1 MLKVKQM
8 SKDYYKTLGVDKSAS
23 QEDIKKAFRKLAHEH
38 HPDKGGNAEKFKEAS
53 EAYSVLS
60 DDKKRAQYD
69 TYGSAGPAGT
79 GGFNGGQYQGQGGF
93 GGFEGFDFSGF
104 NGQGA
109 EGFDFDLGDMFG
121 DFFGGGRKKQK
132 KGRDITVDMELSFQ
146 ESVFGAAKKIRLTKT
161 SKCGSCG
168 GTGAEKGS
176 QMETC
181 PICSGRGK
189 IQEVKKSIFGNF
201 MTERV
206 CDNCSGT
213 GKIPKVKCS
222 TCRGYGILKKDEE
235 YEVKIPADI
244 DDGETIRLTGAGE
257 AIKDG
262 SSGDLYIRIRVK
274 KNPLFEKEGKNLI
287 TELNIKLTDSILG
300 AKYNLET
307 LDGMIELKIPEGIAY
322 GEILRVK
329 GKGIP
334 KENGGRG
341 DLLVKI
347 NIKTPHHISKQAKKI
362 FEELKNEGI

>member
-1 MLKVKQM
+1 MN
-8 SKDYYKTLGVDKSAS
+8 KDYYKILGVSKDAS
-23 QEDIKKAFRKLAHEH
+23 KEDIKKAFRKLAHEH
-38 HPDKGGNAEKFKEAS
+38 HPDKGGNIEKFKEVS
-53 EAYSVLS
+53 EAYGVLS
-60 DDKKRAQYD
+60 DDNKRSQYD
-69 TYGSAGPAGT
+69 TYGSAGSTGA
-79 GGFNGGQYQGQGGF
+79 GGFNQGQSGF

-104 NGQGA
+104 NQG
-109 EGFDFDLGDMFG
+109 GNQDFDFDLGDMFG

-132 KGRDITVDMELSFQ
+132 KGRDITVDMELTFQ
-146 ESVFGAAKKIRLTKT
+146 ESVFETTKKIRITKT

-168 GTGAEKGS
+168 GSGAEKGS

-181 PICSGRGK
+181 PVCSGYGK
-189 IQEVKKSIFGNF
+189 VRETKRSIFGNF
-201 MTERV
+201 MTEKV

-213 GKIPKVKCS
+213 GKIPKVKCT

-235 YEVKIPADI
+235 YEVKIPADVN
-244 DDGETIRLTGAGE
+244 DGETIRLTGAGE

-287 TELNIKLTDSILG
+287 TELNIKLTDAILG

-307 LDGMIELKIPEGIAY
+307 LDGNIELKIPEGMAF

-334 KENGGRG
+334 KENGSRG
-341 DLLVKI
+341 DLFVRV
-347 NIKTPHHISKQAKKI
+347 NIKTPSRLSKQAKKV
-362 FEELKNEGI
+362 FEDLRNEGI